1 MWWSHLSVHVWAISA
16 PKTSTVWHCGRLKC
30 SDSCTFRQYW
40 FKTRSTMRK
49 PWSGFSTVHKP
60 CTVSLK
66 LDTAQQC
73 CWYKTSVLSSTFY
86 TLLKGHKLNCI
97 NCRGRGRGSC
107 TVNSFCA
114 PYYCAQPCSLV
125 KYLSNFVLQ
134 LMYRT
139 ANTVLH
145 PVRLPAADAIDRSQT
160 DGLAAWPSPGRHLPS
175 DRQLCDTYST
185 CPRALWH

>member
-1 MWWSHLSVHVWAISA
+1 VAF
-16 PKTSTVWHCGRLKC
+16 P
-30 SDSCTFRQYW
+30 Q
-40 FKTRSTMRK
+40 
-49 PWSGFSTVHKP
+49 
-60 CTVSLK
+60 SLK

-73 CWYKTSVLSSTFY
+73 YWYKTSVLSSTFY

-114 PYYCAQPCSLV
+114 PYYWAQPCSLV
-125 KYLSNFVLQ
+125 KYLSNFVFQ

-145 PVRLPAADAIDRSQT
+145 PVRLPAYLQPTLLIGCRPMGWQL
-160 DGLAAWPSPGRHLPS
+160 GLRLAAICRVTDNCAIRTAHAPELYGTSSKNREFYKGNFLGIRHVPFY
-175 DRQLCDTYST
+175 CNI
-185 CPRALWH
+185 CPQFFSLTNNK